1 MNQRIIYATPTGGVA
16 IIHPTGELPIEV
28 IARKDVPQGVPY
40 KFVSAADIPTDRTFR
55 NAWVAEPFE
64 PDGLGDPEGYWAE
77 QAAALEP
84 ESKSQLE
91 LEFEEPDA

>member
-1 MNQRIIYATPTGGVA
+1 VINMKVIYATPTGGVA

-40 KFVSAADIPTDRTFR
+40 KFVEDSSIPTDRTFR

-84 ESKSQLE
+84 ESQLE
-91 LEFEEPDA
+91 LEFEEPEA